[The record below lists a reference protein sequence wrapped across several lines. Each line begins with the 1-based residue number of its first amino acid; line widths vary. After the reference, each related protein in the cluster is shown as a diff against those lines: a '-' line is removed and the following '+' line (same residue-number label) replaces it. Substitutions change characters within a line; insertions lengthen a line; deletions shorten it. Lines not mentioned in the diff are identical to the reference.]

1 MLSGVFPRQPKGSV
15 QPQPNSPICESLA
28 PMMDIPPLKPRLE
41 KMLKWYVIL
50 VAVSGILT
58 MVTFIVAVI
67 VHP

>member
-1 MLSGVFPRQPKGSV
+1 
-15 QPQPNSPICESLA
+15 
-28 PMMDIPPLKPRLE
+28 MMDIPPLKPRLE
-41 KMLKWYVIL
+41 EMLKWYVIL